1 MIGYVKGLNYE
12 MKFSII
18 FFIILNISNVSFANE
33 YGSVTGLDI
42 PRYVSIKSDDANM
55 RVGPSKNYPIFIKYV
70 RPNFPIK
77 VIEEYQD
84 WRKIIDYEEH
94 SGWIHKSLLKGER
107 HGLIISIDQNN
118 TKIYNTESGIQTG
131 EIGNRAIIR
140 LLKCKTNWC
149 LIQKEN
155 HKGWIQKKF
164 IWGVKENEEFNIGY
178 FQTFYDLYFKSINF
192 LKVYLS

>member
-1 MIGYVKGLNYE
+1 
-12 MKFSII
+12 MKTII
-18 FFIILNISNVSFANE
+18 FFIILNISYVSFANE
-33 YGSVTGLDI
+33 NGSVTGLDI
-42 PRYVSIKSDDANM
+42 PRYVSIKSGDANM

-70 RPNFPIK
+70 KPNFPIK

-94 SGWIHKSLLKGER
+94 IGWIHKSLLKGER
-107 HGLIISIDQNN
+107 HGLIISINQNN
-118 TKIYNTESGIQTG
+118 IKIYNTESGIQTG
-131 EIGNRAIIR
+131 EIGNRVIIR

-149 LIQKEN
+149 LIKKEN

-178 FQTFYDLYFKSINF
+178 LQIFYDLYFKSINF
-192 LKVYLS
+192 LRDYLT